1 VWIISGTGVKELS
14 VADENCIFCKIVD
27 GKIPAQTVYT
37 DSLCVAFRDINPQ
50 SPVHLLVIPRK
61 HFASLLEA
69 EEPDKQLIGH
79 LHKVAAELAREN
91 SITDGFRVVINN
103 GEAAGQTVSHLHL
116 HVLGGRPMHWPP
128 G

>member
-1 VWIISGTGVKELS
+1 

-69 EEPDKQLIGH
+69 EESDKQLIGH
-79 LHKVAAELAREN
+79 LHKVAAELARQN